1 MIVLLGDFNVKLE
14 SNNISYKE
22 IMGKYGLGIMNEIEE
37 MFINLC
43 VNNNLVIRKLFFIKS
58 FVIWLYKF

>member
-14 SNNISYKE
+14 SNNICYKE
-22 IMGKYGLGIMNEIEE
+22 IIGKYGLGIMNEIEE

-43 VNNNLVIRKLFFIKS
+43 VNKNLVIRELFFIKS

>member
-1 MIVLLGDFNVKLE
+1 
-14 SNNISYKE
+14 
-22 IMGKYGLGIMNEIEE
+22 MGKYGLGIMNEIEE